1 MYHDYVKTNYDE
13 KNKICYLDTDSLF
26 AFIKKDDNLKTLQKM
41 SGTKSRKNN
50 ETDMDS
56 LKKDDKE
63 FILNKKLKTQK
74 RFQNEKN
81 DAFTEEIKKVA
92 LRLNDDNRKQLIDS
106 IETYAYETSKYIVS
120 EQKCLTLMMLQNKT

>member
-1 MYHDYVKTNYDE
+1 
-13 KNKICYLDTDSLF
+13 
-26 AFIKKDDNLKTLQKM
+26 
-41 SGTKSRKNN
+41 
-50 ETDMDS
+50 MDS

-74 RFQNEKN
+74 QFQNKKN

-120 EQKCLTLMMLQNKT
+120 EKEEIKRNSIIKQYKNV